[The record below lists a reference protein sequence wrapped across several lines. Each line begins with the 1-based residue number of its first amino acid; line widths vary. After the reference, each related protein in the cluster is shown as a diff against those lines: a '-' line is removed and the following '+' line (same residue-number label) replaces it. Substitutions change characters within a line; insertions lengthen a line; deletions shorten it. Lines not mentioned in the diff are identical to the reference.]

1 MKLYFKNYLK
11 TFIFL
16 LISLIIF
23 SFIIVIIRFNSQ
35 IKYKTIRIIS
45 LIGSSLLFLL
55 ASIFNGKLN
64 KKRGLING
72 IIMTSIY
79 LLIVLIFSL
88 FNQTILISSIIIKST
103 LIIIGNI
110 IGVNL

>member
-11 TFIFL
+11 TFLFL

-35 IKYKTIRIIS
+35 IEYKTIRIIS
-45 LIGSSLLFLL
+45 LISSSLLFLL
-55 ASIFNGKLN
+55 VSILNGKLN

>member
-11 TFIFL
+11 TFLFL

-35 IKYKTIRIIS
+35 IEYKTIRIIS
-45 LIGSSLLFLL
+45 LISSSLLFLL

-88 FNQTILISSIIIKST
+88 FNQTILISSIIIKSI

>member
-1 MKLYFKNYLK
+1 MKLYLKNFLK
-11 TFIFL
+11 SFLLL

-23 SFIIVIIRFNSQ
+23 SLIIVLIRFNSQ
-35 IKYKTIRIIS
+35 IEYKTIRIIS
-45 LIGSSLLFLL
+45 LIGSSILFLL
-55 ASIFNGKLN
+55 ASILNGKLN

-79 LLIVLIFSL
+79 LFIVLIFSL
-88 FNQTILISSIIIKST
+88 FNQTILVSSIIIKSI

-110 IGVNL
+110 VGVNL